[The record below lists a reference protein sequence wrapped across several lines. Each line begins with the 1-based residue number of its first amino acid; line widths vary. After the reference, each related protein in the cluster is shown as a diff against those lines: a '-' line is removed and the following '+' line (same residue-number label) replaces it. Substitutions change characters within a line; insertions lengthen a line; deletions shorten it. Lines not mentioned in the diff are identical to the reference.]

1 MPRVNYN
8 GSVVNFPDGTSE
20 ADMSAALK
28 TLDAPKQETDLHE
41 PAEAQVAAIPA
52 AKPFTLTP
60 RQKDLATSMDA
71 RYYAQHPA
79 AQTSENADVGAQ
91 HALDQSQ
98 EQAAK
103 ALQAPD
109 PKAMQNGIRSA
120 LNEAP
125 PVAEYA
131 ARSKDHAAAIG
142 IDAAQLAAFHSWMDK
157 PIDSSQQSWWQRWFS
172 GPQAMRAPNEEERAL
187 AHENGLPE
195 PSGVT
200 LRPVGHGLFVSS
212 LLQGVQSMATA
223 FREIGSDLGSLI
235 SRHPGPHSPEENEAD
250 RQRALLRA
258 TSEQALQQR
267 GREVAQQGGDTG
279 PDAWVSKAVSS
290 IPALGAL
297 AVAPE
302 AAAPG
307 LLFAQSY
314 GSLRASGVEPG
325 YAFAGGLTGALIGAG
340 VGQKFL
346 SGLALNGAAK
356 TAQQAA
362 AQTLTGLLLKPGWQ
376 QLGKSFGTH
385 FASGWGMATGMGIA
399 DEAARMADHF
409 AKTGEVPDSSELMT
423 RFGQI
428 AKDATTVA
436 PFAAFGA
443 YREYHAQQGRYVQ
456 ALAGSTELRGL
467 SDLINSMHLA
477 DSNPEVLKDILRHVV
492 DTRRT
497 SRQLDT
503 AAQTAQD
510 AGAETAGALTN
521 AANSKR
527 GELRAYVSNDAF
539 VRAAKAMRVDP
550 AELVRKVTQNDGQSW
565 SDAQI
570 MGIPISMKLENFLV
584 DMKDAHETAISGTTL
599 DPSHPPLDDVRKEE
613 PITPEV
619 LTADT
624 ENKIPGWGWWYDQRD
639 NIKDVNDPRANFPEL
654 GAKFDNVKLNEIAKR
669 GGATGP
675 SKQEILDAYGRLQA
689 LGFQLPAL
697 PDVKVEG
704 LGSESSD
711 VLDLNA
717 KIEAKKEADRK
728 FAEFVKYMESRPRMS
743 DAEVAYH
750 RENMDP
756 DITQAVREQL
766 IKNEVASKT
775 RGASANDDAPPEQM
789 PAPREVK
796 PNYKARAEEFIAGR
810 TLGQLN
816 TDQHAK
822 AAKNAQTEMKR
833 LSLAAV
839 EKLAQATA
847 KAQDATVTGLNKET
861 GSNAAAKEG
870 YLKSVGS
877 EVKAGDKM
885 QEYAAA
891 ERQFKLNS
899 AIEKARQAAFET
911 GQKITKAI
919 TAHGTPGA
927 RGKFYEGGQGTG
939 SLSDLILQS
948 VGKKTRDIPLS
959 LEDAYGQL
967 LSQGAELTF
976 DGQKIADI
984 IDKGVGLADM
994 TLADAQNVKLA
1005 LDNLKATAKR
1015 NARSETSDRQA
1026 ARQEVIDTDIRPAA
1040 QAGAKGPAVIESIA
1054 RLLKPTRIGNLI
1066 GSDADYANFGTLMQ
1080 PWGKW
1085 GEQIRSWRIAARN
1098 NESKLF
1104 SDMEKSNVLKLP
1116 KELQD
1121 LAHEPIQ
1128 WPAGMQSDYGFNPTR
1143 KDAWKIFAMTGT
1155 EEGLNSVAR
1164 SWGIS
1169 PEAIH
1174 GWLFGG
1180 EGALEVGPDG
1190 QPVRWQGSVSL
1201 TKPEADFVQ
1210 NYWSTLKQ
1218 WGDLIDATKS
1228 NAGGTPLTRQKVRD
1242 ITTPHGVYKGGYS
1255 PFKWIKGDGLP
1266 SAPDPESA
1274 DTHGIGSETA
1284 HGFTIDR
1291 EKEGQPG
1298 DLPDPRWDNTF
1309 GQLASEAHYVTHNDL
1324 VREMHG
1330 MLNDPSF
1337 RQTVIETRG
1346 PEWLSRMMDSYKL
1359 IKDGRIQSDSN
1370 ASVITTN
1377 LLQPLRRAVAASAFN
1392 MNFGVTVGQFAHP
1405 LVTKSA
1411 LGLSTFDLGRGMYEL
1426 LANGGWDFAEQ
1437 NSQVVADRHRDS
1449 FRTVMQNLGD
1459 ITGTQRSKL
1468 DMLQKPG
1475 HYINEGVD
1483 TTIARF
1489 AFLSKYYELLPK
1501 LGHDEATRQADL
1513 ETEKV
1518 MPARSSLDQSKVVR
1532 DQKLGLYLLVRNFPN
1547 TIWNINAM
1555 DAWDTRSRISLGA
1568 NTVQSYGG
1576 LISRR
1581 IGQTVGLGFGMYLM
1595 GHGRNA
1601 EEQENGLKGFG
1612 QAFGRTM
1619 LTEGVYGSLIT
1630 HELMRTFGPL
1640 ALQENFN
1647 PWSVKLFETPLAQYA
1662 HGLIRDVGVFAGGE
1676 KYDKALA
1683 ALDVLSKTL
1692 GFNQLGKSSAG
1703 VKTVFIDKD
1712 FQNYGEAGSDLF
1724 YGTGPDSTIPKDI
1737 GQFSRHMH
1745 NRFGTPDPLRRH

>member
-1 MPRVNYN
+1 MPSDTAKAEAKAATAAMDHGDGIAPTPAVAPVPP
-8 GSVVNFPDGTSE
+8 GGFKFPQKVSADDYDIDG
-20 ADMSAALK
+20 AIKALNPDDYDIPP
-28 TLDAPKQETDLHE
+28 T
-41 PAEAQVAAIPA
+41 PAE
-52 AKPFTLTP
+52 K
-60 RQKDLATSMDA
+60 
-71 RYYAQHPA
+71 
-79 AQTSENADVGAQ
+79 TSENADVGAQ
-91 HALDQSQ
+91 HALAQPQ
-98 EQAAK
+98 EKAAK

-109 PKAMQNGIRSA
+109 PKATQEGIRSA

-142 IDAAQLAAFHSWMDK
+142 VDAAQLAAFHAWMDA
-157 PIDSSQQSWWQRWFS
+157 PIDSSQQSSWERWLS
-172 GPQAMRAPNEEERAL
+172 GPQALRAPNSEEIAYAEAN
-187 AHENGLPE
+187 HLPV
-195 PSGVT
+195 PSGVE

-212 LLQGVQSMATA
+212 LLQGVQSAATS
-223 FREIGSDLGSLI
+223 FRELGTDIMNLI
-235 SRHPGPHSPEENEAD
+235 SRHPGPHSPGEYEAGK
-250 RQRALLRA
+250 QRELLRTA
-258 TSEQALQQR
+258 SEQALQQR
-267 GREVAQQGGDTG
+267 GQEVIQLGGADSW
-279 PDAWVSKAVSS
+279 ASKSVSAL
-290 IPALGAL
+290 PALVAL

-302 AAAPG
+302 AAAAPF
-307 LLFAQSY
+307 LFAQSY
-314 GSLRASGVEPG
+314 GALRASGVEPG

-340 VGQKFL
+340 VGQKFI

-376 QLGKSFGTH
+376 QLGKSFGAH
-385 FASGWGMATGMGIA
+385 FASGWGMETGMGIA
-399 DEAARMADHF
+399 AEAARIADHY

-443 YREYHAQQGRYVQ
+443 YGEFHAQQGRYLR
-456 ALAGSTELRGL
+456 ARAGDVELRGL
-467 SDLINSMHLA
+467 SDLVNSMHLA
-477 DSNPEVLKDILRHVV
+477 DSNPEVLKDVLRHMV
-492 DTRRT
+492 DLRRT

-503 AAQTAQD
+503 AALTAQESGGEM
-510 AGAETAGALTN
+510 AQALTN

-527 GELRAYVSNDAF
+527 AELRAYVSNDA
-539 VRAAKAMRVDP
+539 VARAAKAMGMDP

-584 DMKDAHETAISGTTL
+584 DMKDAHDTAISGTTL
-599 DPSHPPLDDVRKEE
+599 DPAHPPLDDVRKEE
-613 PITPEV
+613 PVKLSDFPEV
-619 LTADT
+619 QTRL
-624 ENKIPGWGWWYDQRD
+624 D
-639 NIKDVNDPRANFPEL
+639 NA
-654 GAKFDNVKLNEIAKR
+654 KLNEIAAR
-669 GGATGP
+669 GGAAGP

-704 LGSESSD
+704 LGSQPA
-711 VLDLNA
+711 NA
-717 KIEAKKEADRK
+717 
-728 FAEFVKYMESRPRMS
+728 
-743 DAEVAYH
+743 
-750 RENMDP
+750 
-756 DITQAVREQL
+756 
-766 IKNEVASKT
+766 
-775 RGASANDDAPPEQM
+775 PET
-789 PAPREVK
+789 K
-796 PNYKARAEEFIAGR
+796 PNYKARAEEYVAGR
-810 TLGQLN
+810 TLGQLD

-822 AAKNAQTEMKR
+822 AAKSAQADMKR

-839 EKLAQATA
+839 EDLA
-847 KAQDATVTGLNKET
+847 KATSSAQGSVET
-861 GSNAAAKEG
+861 KDPAKFER
-870 YLKSVGS
+870 STMQ

-885 QEYAAA
+885 QEYKIA
-891 ERQFKLNS
+891 EQKYKLNS
-899 AIEKARQAAFET
+899 AIEKARQAAVEA
-911 GQKITKAI
+911 GQKVAKAI
-919 TAHGTPGA
+919 AAHDTPGA

-984 IDKGVGLADM
+984 IDKGVGLDDM

-1005 LDNLKATAKR
+1005 LDNLKAQARR
-1015 NARSETSDRQA
+1015 NARSETANRQA

-1040 QAGAKGPAVIESIA
+1040 QAGAKGPGIRDSIA
-1054 RLLKPTRIGNLI
+1054 KLLKPTRIGNLI
-1066 GSDADYANFGTLMQ
+1066 GADADYANFGTLFQ
-1080 PWGKW
+1080 PWGPW
-1085 GEQIRSWRIAARN
+1085 GEQIRYWRISARN

-1104 SDMEKSNVLKLP
+1104 ADMEKSNVLKLP

-1121 LAHEPIQ
+1121 IAHETIQ
-1128 WPAGMQSDYGFNPTR
+1128 WPAGMQSDYGFSPTR

-1155 EEGLNSVAR
+1155 EEGLNSVAK

-1174 GWLFGG
+1174 SWLFD
-1180 EGALEVGPDG
+1180 EVKLG
-1190 QPVRWQGSVSL
+1190 
-1201 TKPEADFVQ
+1201 KPEADFVQ
-1210 NYWSTLKQ
+1210 NYWNTLGK
-1218 WGDLIDATKS
+1218 WGDLVDATKS
-1228 NAGGTPLTRQKVRD
+1228 NAGGTPLTRQKARD

-1266 SAPDPESA
+1266 SVPDPESA
-1274 DTHGIGSETA
+1274 DTHGIGSEAA

-1291 EKEGQPG
+1291 VKEGQPG

-1324 VREMHG
+1324 VRELHG
-1330 MLNDPSF
+1330 MLNDTSF

-1359 IKDGRIQSDSN
+1359 IKDGRIQPDSN
-1370 ASVITTN
+1370 ASSITTN

-1392 MNFGVTVGQFAHP
+1392 MNLGVTVGQFAHP

-1468 DMLQKPG
+1468 DLLQKPG

-1501 LGHDEATRQADL
+1501 LGHEEATRQADL

-1532 DQKLGLYLLVRNFPN
+1532 DQKLGLYILARNFPN

-1555 DAWDTRSRISLGA
+1555 DAWDTRSRIGRGA
-1568 NTVQSYGG
+1568 GVVESYGG

-1640 ALQENFN
+1640 ALQESFN
-1647 PWSVKLFETPLAQYA
+1647 PQSIKLFETPLAQYA
-1662 HGLIRDVGVFAGGE
+1662 HGLIRDVGALVGGE
-1676 KYDKALA
+1676 KYDKAIA
-1683 ALDVLSKTL
+1683 SLDLLSKTL
-1692 GFNQLGKSSAG
+1692 GFNQLGKSTSGA
-1703 VKTVFIDKD
+1703 KTVFIDKD
-1712 FQNYGEAGSDLF
+1712 FQNFGEAGSDLF

-1737 GQFSRHMH
+1737 GQFSRYMH

>member
-8 GSVVNFPDGTSE
+8 GNIVNFPDGTSE
-20 ADMSAALK
+20 ADMTAALN
-28 TLDAPKQETDLHE
+28 TLDAPAKGVKTSTPLRE
-41 PAEAQVAAIPA
+41 PTEAEQPSMPLSAGQ
-52 AKPFTLTP
+52 
-60 RQKDLATSMDA
+60 RDLASTMDS
-71 RYYAQHPA
+71 RYQAQHPA

-91 HALDQSQ
+91 HALDQPQ
-98 EQAAK
+98 EKAAK

-109 PKAMQNGIRSA
+109 PKAAQNGIRSA

-142 IDAAQLAAFHSWMDK
+142 VDAAQLAAFHAWMDA
-157 PIDSSQQSWWQRWFS
+157 PIDNSQQGGWQRWFS
-172 GPQAMRAPNEEERAL
+172 GREQMRAPNSEEVAY
-187 AHENGLPE
+187 AQANGLPV
-195 PSGVT
+195 PSGVE

-212 LLQGVQSMATA
+212 LLQGVQSAATS
-223 FREIGSDLGSLI
+223 FRELGTDIMNLI
-235 SRHPGPHSPEENEAD
+235 SRHPGPHSPGEYEAGK
-250 RQRALLRA
+250 QRELLRTA
-258 TSEQALQQR
+258 SEQALQQR
-267 GREVAQQGGDTG
+267 GQEVTQLGGDKG
-279 PDAWVSKAVSS
+279 PDSWVSKSVSA
-290 IPALGAL
+290 IPALAAL

-302 AAAPG
+302 AAAAP

-314 GSLRASGVEPG
+314 GALRASGVEPG

-340 VGQKFL
+340 VGQKFI

-362 AQTLTGLLLKPGWQ
+362 AQTLTSLLLKPGWQ
-376 QLGKSFGTH
+376 QLGKSFGAH

-399 DEAARMADHF
+399 DEAARIADHY

-443 YREYHAQQGRYVQ
+443 YGEFHAQQGRYLR
-456 ALAGSTELRGL
+456 ARAGDTELRGL

-477 DSNPEVLKDILRHVV
+477 DSNPEVLKDVLRHMI
-492 DTRRT
+492 DLRRT

-503 AAQTAQD
+503 AALTAQESGGEM
-510 AGAETAGALTN
+510 AQALTN

-527 GELRAYVSNDAF
+527 AELRAYVSNDAF
-539 VRAAKAMRVDP
+539 ARAAKAMGVDS

-599 DPSHPPLDDVRKEE
+599 DPAHPPLDDVWKEE
-613 PITPEV
+613 PVELPPKGTVRFYHGGRSDGAGAPDSGGPRWLSSSRAYAEGYAAKAPNGVVYYVDVPEDHPAMRAEFEDLQDRNSTKGV
-619 LTADT
+619 IQEPYGNWEAPEEIAKKLKPAGLAD
-624 ENKIPGWGWWYDQRD
+624 
-639 NIKDVNDPRANFPEL
+639 FPEL
-654 GAKFDNVKLNEIAKR
+654 STRLDNAKLNEIAAR
-669 GGATGP
+669 GGAAGP

-697 PDVKVEG
+697 PEVKVEG
-704 LGSESSD
+704 LGS
-711 VLDLNA
+711 
-717 KIEAKKEADRK
+717 
-728 FAEFVKYMESRPRMS
+728 
-743 DAEVAYH
+743 
-750 RENMDP
+750 
-756 DITQAVREQL
+756 Q
-766 IKNEVASKT
+766 
-775 RGASANDDAPPEQM
+775 PEDT
-789 PAPREVK
+789 PEPK
-796 PNYKARAEEFIAGR
+796 PNYKARAEEYVKGR

-822 AAKNAQTEMKR
+822 AAKSAQAEMKR

-839 EKLAQATA
+839 EDLAKATA
-847 KAQDATVTGLNKET
+847 SAQGSVENKDP
-861 GSNAAAKEG
+861 AKFER
-870 YLKSVGS
+870 STTQ

-885 QEYAAA
+885 QEYKAA
-891 ERQFKLNS
+891 ERQYKLNS
-899 AIEKARQAAFET
+899 AIEKARQAAVEA
-911 GQKITKAI
+911 GQKVAKAI
-919 TAHGTPGA
+919 AAHDTPGA

-948 VGKKTRDIPLS
+948 IGRPQRDTPLS
-959 LEDAYGQL
+959 LEDAYAKL
-967 LSQGAELTF
+967 LEDGMTPAF
-976 DGQKIADI
+976 DPQKLADL
-984 IDKGVGLADM
+984 IDKPRGLDDM

-1015 NARSETSDRQA
+1015 NARSETADRQA

-1040 QAGAKGPAVIESIA
+1040 QAGAKGPGIRDSIA
-1054 RLLKPTRIGNLI
+1054 QLLKPTRIGNLI
-1066 GSDADYANFGTLMQ
+1066 GADADYANFGTLMQ

-1085 GEQIRSWRIAARN
+1085 GEQIRSWRISARN

-1104 SDMEKSNVLKLP
+1104 ADMAKSNVLKLP

-1121 LAHEPIQ
+1121 LAHEPIK

-1155 EEGLNSVAR
+1155 EEGLNSVAK

-1174 GWLFGG
+1174 SWLFDTVKLG
-1180 EGALEVGPDG
+1180 
-1190 QPVRWQGSVSL
+1190 
-1201 TKPEADFVQ
+1201 KPEADFVQ
-1210 NYWSTLKQ
+1210 NYWNTLGK
-1218 WGDLIDATKS
+1218 WGDLVDATKS
-1228 NAGGTPLTRQKVRD
+1228 NAGGTPLTRQKTRD

-1266 SAPDPESA
+1266 SVPDPESA
-1274 DTHGIGSETA
+1274 DTHGMGSETA

-1291 EKEGQPG
+1291 VKEGQPG

-1330 MLNDPSF
+1330 MLNDPAF

-1359 IKDGRIQSDSN
+1359 VKDGRIQPDSN
-1370 ASVITTN
+1370 ASAITTN

-1392 MNFGVTVGQFAHP
+1392 MNLGVTVGQFAHP

-1468 DMLQKPG
+1468 DLLQKPG

-1501 LGHDEATRQADL
+1501 LGHEEAAKQADL
-1513 ETEKV
+1513 EIEKV

-1555 DAWDTRSRISLGA
+1555 DAWDTRSRIGRGA
-1568 NTVQSYGG
+1568 DPVQSYGG

-1601 EEQENGLKGFG
+1601 EEQENGVKGFG

-1640 ALQENFN
+1640 ALQESFN
-1647 PWSVKLFETPLAQYA
+1647 PQSVKLFETPLAQYA
-1662 HGLIRDVGVFAGGE
+1662 HGLIRDVGAFVGGE

-1683 ALDVLSKTL
+1683 SLDALSKTL
-1692 GFNQLGKSSAG
+1692 GFNQLGKSTAG
-1703 VKTVFIDKD
+1703 AKTVFIDKD

-1724 YGTGPDSTIPKDI
+1724 YGPRNDATPLTDI
-1737 GQFSRHMH
+1737 GQFSRSMSK
-1745 NRFGTPDPLRRH
+1745 RFGTPDPLRRH